1 MAKKKEKFMQSAR
14 STWLKLSLE
23 LIAVF
28 VGISAGFFM
37 NNFQED
43 RRDRELEHK
52 YLESF
57 HKNLVADSIEIKKHI
72 EEDQNN
78 LDRSRRAA
86 IAMTSTILPVDSA
99 RALLAVV
106 ATFNNLNM
114 KDATYTSIVNSG
126 NLGLIR
132 DWSLREDLVNYYSYQ
147 QSIRD
152 VEVVYNEY
160 INTYVMP
167 FLFKNLDLLSGEFAE
182 DFRTDSREFKN
193 MTTGYY
199 ILADQRMDMLMEVD
213 SVNHALIPKIRLAL
227 EDL

>member
-1 MAKKKEKFMQSAR
+1 MVKNKEKFIQSSR

-37 NNFQED
+37 NNYQED
-43 RRDRELEHK
+43 RRDRELEQK

-57 HKNLVADSIEIKKHI
+57 HKNLVADSIEIKKHMD
-72 EEDQNN
+72 EDQNN
-78 LDRSRRAA
+78 LDLSGRAA
-86 IAMTSTILPVDSA
+86 MAMTSNILPVDSA
-99 RALLAVV
+99 RALLAVI

-132 DWSLREDLVNYYSYQ
+132 DWALREELVDYYSYQ

-152 VEVVYNEY
+152 VEVVYNDY

-199 ILADQRMDMLMEVD
+199 ILAAQRMELLMEAD
-213 SVNHALIPKIRLAL
+213 SVNHALIPRVALAMQ
-227 EDL
+227 DL

>member
-1 MAKKKEKFMQSAR
+1 MAKKKETFMQSAR

-57 HKNLVADSIEIKKHI
+57 HKNLVADSIEIHRHM

-86 IAMTSTILPVDSA
+86 IAMTSTILPEDSA

-114 KDATYTSIVNSG
+114 KNATYTSIVNSG

-160 INTYVMP
+160 INNYVMP

-199 ILADQRMDMLMEVD
+199 ILADQRMEMLMEVD
-213 SVNHALIPKIRLAL
+213 SVNHALIPKVRLVL
-227 EDL
+227 ENL